1 MIHILFRN
9 CLIIIKLKKILLD
22 KSKLS
27 KKKKNICKKDETNIN

>member
-9 CLIIIKLKKILLD
+9 CLIKLKKILLD